1 MKLNRKMEREKQPR
15 GEKRG
20 LKKRPRIDYE
30 KDYSY
35 IKDHVYGI
43 LDSRYFGDYNPD
55 EYKWLDGVINDLN
68 TVDPNRNPLNY
79 SMERLAIRFFAKKW
93 IEENVTEHGDKIT
106 SEVLLDFTK
115 FLAKHI
121 GDNTKY
127 FTNDIVRSQSFG
139 FIHTYIIPRLF
150 VMSEVNDEH
159 VDKRKWMKLRSLT
172 INMMINGNDKQFKE
186 RVNELVK
193 EINQS
198 LGVTDDDRKLMDDYV
213 TVLLKK

>member
-35 IKDHVYGI
+35 IKEHVYDI

-79 SMERLAIRFFAKKW
+79 SMERSAIRFFAKKW
-93 IEENVTEHGDKIT
+93 IEENVAEHGDKIT

-121 GDNTKY
+121 EDNTKY

-139 FIHTYIIPRLF
+139 FIHTSIIPRLF

-198 LGVTDDDRKLMDDYV
+198 LGVTDDDRKFIDDHIS
-213 TVLLKK
+213 VLLKK

>member
-1 MKLNRKMEREKQPR
+1 MKRERQPREKR
-15 GEKRG
+15 EFKKEGTF
-20 LKKRPRIDYE
+20 KKRPRIDYD

-43 LDSRYFGDYNPD
+43 LNSRYFGDYNPE

-68 TVDPNRNPLNY
+68 TVDTNRNPLNY
-79 SMERLAIRFFAKKW
+79 PMERLAIRFFAKRW
-93 IEENVTEHGDKIT
+93 IEENVGEHGDKIT

-121 GDNTKY
+121 EDNTKY

-139 FIHTYIIPRLF
+139 FIHTSIIPRLF

-159 VDKRKWMKLRSLT
+159 VDKSKWMKLRSLT
-172 INMMINGNDKQFKE
+172 INMMINGNDRQFKE

-193 EINQS
+193 DINQS
-198 LGVTDDDRKLMDDYV
+198 LGVTDGDRKFIDDHIS
-213 TVLLKK
+213 VLLKK